1 MATSVT
7 KPPTKWLRS
16 EGDHVVTP
24 MELFFDLVFVFAI
37 TQLSHL
43 LLDHL
48 ELHGVLQTALLMLA
62 VWWAWMY
69 TTWTTNWFDPNQR
82 PVRAVLVGVMA
93 ASLVMSAVLPE
104 AFGERGLM
112 FALAFVALQ
121 VGRTAFVV
129 FWTRHDPVLGSNFQR
144 IFAWLVASGLLWIAG
159 GLSSG
164 GTREVLW
171 LAAVIVDFAAPALG
185 YWTPGLG
192 RSSTHD
198 WNISGGHM
206 AERCQLFLIIA
217 LGESILVTG
226 ATFGEMEI
234 TATVLAGFVIAFLGS
249 GALWWVYFDR
259 AAGDAEHLIA
269 RSDDPG
275 RLGRLAYTYLHI
287 PMVAGIIVAA
297 VGDELA
303 IAHPLGHAGPEIA
316 ATVLGGPAIFL
327 LGHLLFKRAV
337 FGIWSM
343 PRIAA
348 IIVLLIVG
356 FAGQEFAPIAL
367 ASIALVVIAS
377 VPIMDSRMAP
387 RHQQSLMGSGHA
399 AD

>member
-1 MATSVT
+1 
-7 KPPTKWLRS
+7 
-16 EGDHVVTP
+16 

-48 ELHGVLQTALLMLA
+48 DVHGVLQTTLLLLA

-69 TTWTTNWFDPNQR
+69 TNWTTNWFDPNQR
-82 PVRAVLVGVMA
+82 PVRIVLVGVMA

-104 AFGERGLM
+104 AFGERGLL
-112 FALAFVALQ
+112 FALALAALQ
-121 VGRTAFVV
+121 IGRTAFVV
-129 FWTRHDPVLGSNFQR
+129 FWTRRDPVLGANFQR
-144 IFAWLVASGLLWIAG
+144 IFVWLIASGILWIAG

-164 GTREVLW
+164 ATREFLW
-171 LAAVIVDFAAPALG
+171 LAAVAVDLIAPAAG

-198 WNISGGHM
+198 WKISGGHM

-234 TATVLAGFVIAFLGS
+234 TATVLAAFVIAFLGS
-249 GALWWVYFDR
+249 VALWWVYFDR

-269 RSDDPG
+269 QSDDPG
-275 RLGRLAYTYLHI
+275 RLGRLAYTYLHL
-287 PMVAGIIVAA
+287 PMVAGIIVTA

-337 FGIWSM
+337 FEVWSL
-343 PRIAA
+343 PRIVA
-348 IIVLLIVG
+348 IVILVIVAFI
-356 FAGQEFAPIAL
+356 GQEMPPIAL
-367 ASIALVVIAS
+367 ASIALLVIAT
-377 VPIMDSRMAP
+377 VPVLDVRMAHREHP
-387 RHQQSLMGSGHA
+387 TLVGSGHL
-399 AD
+399 ADQAN